1 MLGLALFVRF
11 SEMDLSTR
19 FRRARG
25 RRGAGEDADV
35 DAAVDADRRMRVT
48 FMVVGV
54 VRDERRVG
62 SCGLEVIL
70 RVRAVSVIK
79 V

>member
-1 MLGLALFVRF
+1 
-11 SEMDLSTR
+11 MDLSTR

-25 RRGAGEDADV
+25 RRGAGEDADA
-35 DAAVDADRRMRVT
+35 DVDADRRMRVT
-48 FMVVGV
+48 FMVVGA

-62 SCGLEVIL
+62 SCGLDVIL
-70 RVRAVSVIK
+70 RVRVASVIK

>member
-1 MLGLALFVRF
+1 MALFVRF

-25 RRGAGEDADV
+25 RRGAGEDVDV
-35 DAAVDADRRMRVT
+35 DADTDRRMRVT

-62 SCGLEVIL
+62 SCGLDVIL
-70 RVRAVSVIK
+70 RVRVASVVK

>member
-1 MLGLALFVRF
+1 
-11 SEMDLSTR
+11 MDLSTR

-25 RRGAGEDADV
+25 RRGVGEDV
-35 DAAVDADRRMRVT
+35 EAAVDADRRMRVT